1 MERQSNDAPLF
12 RARDLEIHAGC
23 SPLLERISF
32 ELGSG
37 QILSVNG
44 PSGIGKSSLL
54 RGLAGLESCGSGSVQ
69 LEGRDPAGWGW
80 TRYRRQVNLL
90 FQKPLLLEMSLREN
104 LELSFAYTSAEE
116 EYPADLADEL
126 LDRLGL
132 AAKRPGEDP
141 RSFSV
146 GEQQRVCLVRS
157 LLNRPNVLLLD
168 EPTSALDGE
177 SSRLVHELIES
188 ERAERGMAVVL
199 AAHDPIFVKPDVVLD
214 LAKHRVGEGAS

>member
-1 MERQSNDAPLF
+1 M
-12 RARDLEIHAGC
+12 IHAGC
-23 SPLLERISF
+23 NPLLEGIDF
-32 ELGSG
+32 ALGEG
-37 QILSVNG
+37 EVLSVTG

-54 RGLAGLESCGSGSVQ
+54 RGLAGLESCGTGSLG
-69 LEGRDPAGWGW
+69 LEGRGPDAWGW
-80 TRYRRQVNLL
+80 ARFRRRVNLL

-104 LELSFAYTSAEE
+104 LELSFAYSSAEG
-116 EYPADLADEL
+116 EYPEDLADDL

-132 AAKRPGEDP
+132 AAKRPDEDP

-157 LLNRPNVLLLD
+157 LLNRPRVLLLD

-177 SSRLVHELIES
+177 SSRLVHALIDS

-199 AAHDPIFVKPDVVLD
+199 AAHDSIFVEPDAVLD
-214 LAKHRVGEGAS
+214 LARHRVGEGAP